1 MKAWLLNQPAS
12 VDKHPLVISDVR
24 EPVPGPGELLLRV
37 AACGVCRTDLHLLD
51 GELPGIRYPLTP
63 GHEVVGRVV
72 SAGGSAHFAQ
82 GDRVGVPWLG
92 GTCGSCRWC
101 REGREN
107 LCGRGQFTGYT
118 RDGGYA
124 EYVVARAD

>member
-1 MKAWLLNQPAS
+1 MKAMRLHAPGG
-12 VDKHPLVISDVR
+12 PLSCD
-24 EPVPGPGELLLRV
+24 ELPLPVPGPGELLLQV

-51 GELPGIRYPLTP
+51 GELPGIRFPLTP
-63 GHEVVGRVV
+63 GHEIVGRVV